1 MTSLITPAIG
11 LVFWTLFI
19 FLILLTLLRKFAW
32 RPILSAVK
40 NRDHHITSSL
50 AAAEQ
55 ANKDLLAVEEEKVR
69 LMLLAQ
75 REKDKLVK
83 EGKRLQDTLIKEAKQ
98 KADVEANK
106 IIAKAKTQLESER
119 IAMVE
124 RLKQE
129 VGVLAIDLA
138 KEILQKELAA
148 KEEHQA
154 FIQKTLKEVHFN

>member
-11 LVFWTLFI
+11 LVFWTLLI
-19 FLILLTLLRKFAW
+19 FLILLGLLRKFAW

-50 AAAEQ
+50 AAAEK
-55 ANKDLLAVEEEKVR
+55 AKKELLSVEDEKER

-83 EGKRLQDTLIKEAKQ
+83 EGKRLQDTLIKEAKE
-98 KADVEANK
+98 KAEVEAKK
-106 IIAKAKTQLESER
+106 IVEKAKAQLQAER

-124 RLKQE
+124 GLKQE
-129 VGVLAIDLA
+129 VGALAIDLA

-148 KEEHQA
+148 KDEHQA